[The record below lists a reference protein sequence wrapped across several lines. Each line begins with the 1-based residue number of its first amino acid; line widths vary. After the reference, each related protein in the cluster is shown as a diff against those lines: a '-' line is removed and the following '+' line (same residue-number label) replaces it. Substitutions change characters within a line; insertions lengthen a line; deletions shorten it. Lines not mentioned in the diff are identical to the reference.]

1 MKGALPECG
10 VRVSVIR
17 YSRATGWPRW
27 LAWPHAPRSL
37 LVISTLVIAGCS
49 SAGNADSPTPEGR
62 TFISVKVDGEQ
73 IPSGGPLEV
82 GFADRRIITYA
93 GCNRGS
99 GGVDLADGRVVTR
112 LATTMMA
119 CPPPLDGA
127 DAWMTKL
134 FEAQPTWSLEGDTL
148 TLTTD
153 AATVTL
159 RDKKVVNPD
168 RQLTGT
174 NWVVTSLV
182 SSQAVMTSVA
192 LEQARPS
199 LTIAADGAVTGST
212 GCNQLHGRATL
223 SEGSIDFGPLATT
236 ERACPGELA
245 EIEQSVLRVLDGRV
259 QATIDADDL
268 RLNRDGDGLNLRAQ

>member
-1 MKGALPECG
+1 MRLLLPVVATVLALASC
-10 VRVSVIR
+10 
-17 YSRATGWPRW
+17 
-27 LAWPHAPRSL
+27 
-37 LVISTLVIAGCS
+37 AGS
-49 SAGNADSPTPEGR
+49 GTAEAQTPAGR
-62 TFISVKVDGEQ
+62 TFISVKVDGAQ
-73 IPSGGPLEV
+73 IPGGGPLEV
-82 GFADRRIITYA
+82 AFEDGRISAYA

-99 GGVDLADGRVVTR
+99 GPVDLADGRVVTQ

-119 CPPPLDGA
+119 CPPPLDAA

-134 FEAQPTWSLEGDTL
+134 FEARPSWTLDGDTL

-168 RQLTGT
+168 RALTGT
-174 NWVVTSLV
+174 HWIVHSLV
-182 SSQAVMTSVA
+182 SSEAVMTSVD

-212 GCNQLHGRATL
+212 GCNQFNGRATF

-236 ERACPGELA
+236 KRACPGELA
-245 EIEQSVLRVLDGRV
+245 EIEQSVLRVLSGRV
-259 QATIDADDL
+259 QATIDADEL
-268 RLNRDGDGLNLRAQ
+268 RLNRDDGYGLILRAQ